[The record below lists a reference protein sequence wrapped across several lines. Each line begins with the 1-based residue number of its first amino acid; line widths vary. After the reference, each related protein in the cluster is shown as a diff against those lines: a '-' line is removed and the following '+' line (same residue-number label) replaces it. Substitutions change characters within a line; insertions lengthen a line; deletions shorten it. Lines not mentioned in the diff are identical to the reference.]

1 MRPSLESLVE
11 AINCESL
18 TLQSL
23 DKLILDPY
31 NVHHH
36 LITDGQLPVADI
48 YESIQRNKRQRLND
62 TADGAPSTT
71 VNEDSAAADNKQ
83 TRKAGGDVCS
93 SLDYTT
99 MMSVATDFA
108 RYY

>member
-11 AINCESL
+11 AINRESQ

-23 DKLILDPY
+23 DKLISDPY
-31 NVHHH
+31 DVHRH
-36 LITDGQLPVADI
+36 LILDGQLPVDI
-48 YESIQRNKRQRLND
+48 YELIQRNKRQRLND
-62 TADGAPSTT
+62 TTDGAPSTAN
-71 VNEDSAAADNKQ
+71 NEGSAAADNKQ

-108 RYY
+108 RY

>member
-11 AINCESL
+11 AINRESL
-18 TLQSL
+18 TLQSI
-23 DKLILDPY
+23 DKLISDPY
-31 NVHHH
+31 DVHHH
-36 LITDGQLPVADI
+36 VIRAGQLPVQDI

-62 TADGAPSTT
+62 MTDGAPSTAI
-71 VNEDSAAADNKQ
+71 NEVSAAADNKQ
-83 TRKAGGDVCS
+83 TRKAGDDICS

-108 RYY
+108 RY